1 MRGTKVS
8 TVVRQLGREHFS
20 FCGAY
25 PNMRG
30 TLSVLT
36 FLVVSLGAA
45 FGQISLPAPTGA
57 HPVGRLTLLWSD
69 PARLED
75 AGATV
80 GKPREIAAYVFY
92 PATAAGNG
100 AEYYPGLAGLENAA
114 ETKLLR
120 QQFGGAWKAVT
131 DGTIRTNAY
140 DGAPMPKGRAKF
152 PVLVFSPGAPA
163 PVLAYQI
170 QLEELASHG
179 YVVFG
184 LEHGTDSALI
194 IRPDHTLLPYVSRQQ
209 SAPGP
214 PTIAHLEADRNE
226 VIRRTDDVLFALN
239 QIGRLAKQGDSLLS
253 GRLDLSRIGVFGH
266 SEGGKV
272 AIRTCQVDARVRA
285 CLNQDG
291 EMFGIPYGSTEPIPS
306 LLPGKPV
313 VPPVAVIYVAEP
325 GPTDAQLAA
334 VHVTRREFDDWRA
347 AKNKALRSFL
357 QENARNSQL
366 VTIKASG
373 YVHSSFMDIRL
384 LSSSP
389 APQAVVNQRTGT
401 NITRAFFDDRLRFGD
416 RKGWSQF
423 VRTPGQGITVERLST
438 KP

>member
-1 MRGTKVS
+1 MRV
-8 TVVRQLGREHFS
+8 
-20 FCGAY
+20 
-25 PNMRG
+25 
-30 TLSVLT
+30 TLWVLT
-36 FLVVSLGAA
+36 FLAVSLGPA

-57 HPVGRLTLLWSD
+57 YPVGRLVLLWSD

-75 AGATV
+75 AGPTA
-80 GKPREIAAYVFY
+80 GKPREIVTYIFY
-92 PATAAGNG
+92 PGTAAGNR

-120 QQFGGAWKAVT
+120 QQFGGAWKDVT
-131 DGTIRTNAY
+131 GGTIRTNAY
-140 DGAPMPKGRAKF
+140 DGASMPKGREKF
-152 PVLVFSPGAPA
+152 PVLIFSPGAPA

-179 YVVFG
+179 YVVFA

-194 IRPDHTLLPYVSRQQ
+194 IRPDHTLLPYASRREFN
-209 SAPGP
+209 PIP
-214 PTIAHLEADRNE
+214 PTAAFFEADLKE
-226 VIRRTDDVLFALN
+226 VIRRTDDVVFVLN
-239 QIGRLAKQGDSLLS
+239 QIALLVKKRDSVLG

-291 EMFGIPYGSTEPIPS
+291 EMFPIPYGSTEPIPS
-306 LLPGKPV
+306 LVPGKLI

-357 QENARNSQL
+357 QENTRNSHL
-366 VTIKASG
+366 VTIRAPG
-373 YVHSSFMDIRL
+373 YVHASFMDIRL
-384 LSSSP
+384 LGSNP
-389 APQAVVNQRTGT
+389 APEAVVNQRTGT
-401 NITRAFFDDRLRFGD
+401 TITRAFFDDRLHFGD

-423 VRTPGQGITVERLST
+423 VRTPGQGITVERLSR

>member
-1 MRGTKVS
+1 M
-8 TVVRQLGREHFS
+8 
-20 FCGAY
+20 
-25 PNMRG
+25 
-30 TLSVLT
+30 
-36 FLVVSLGAA
+36 
-45 FGQISLPAPTGA
+45 
-57 HPVGRLTLLWSD
+57 LLWSD

-75 AGATV
+75 TGPTA
-80 GKPREIAAYVFY
+80 GKPREIVAYVFY
-92 PATAAGNG
+92 PATATGKPS
-100 AEYYPGLAGLENAA
+100 EYYPGLTGLENAP

-120 QQFGGAWKAVT
+120 KQFGGAWKDVT
-131 DGTIRTNAY
+131 SGTIRTNAY

-152 PVLVFSPGAPA
+152 PVLIFSPGAPA

-170 QLEELASHG
+170 QLEGLVSHG
-179 YVVFG
+179 YVVFA

-194 IRPDHTLLPYVSRQQ
+194 IRPDHTLLPYASRRGFN
-209 SAPGP
+209 PIP
-214 PTIAHLEADRNE
+214 PTAAYFEADHKE
-226 VIRRTDDVLFALN
+226 VIRRTDDVLFVLN
-239 QIGRLAKQGDSLLS
+239 QIALLAKKRDSVVG

-291 EMFGIPYGSTEPIPS
+291 EMFPIPAGSTEPIPS
-306 LLPGKPV
+306 VVPGKLI

-325 GPTDAQLAA
+325 GPSDAQLAA

-357 QENARNSQL
+357 QENTRNSHL
-366 VTIKASG
+366 VTIRAPG
-373 YVHSSFMDIRL
+373 YVHASFMDIRL
-384 LSSSP
+384 LASHP
-389 APQAVVNQRTGT
+389 APEAVVNQRTGT
-401 NITRAFFDDRLRFGD
+401 KITRAFFDDRLHFGD

-423 VRTPGQGITVERLST
+423 VKTPGQGITVERLSG